1 MTASLV
7 RLGRRDRADRGA
19 VETGRVLFLGN
30 PNTGKTSL
38 FNRLA
43 GTNLRVGNYPGVT
56 VEMSTATVDLAGRG
70 RADIVDLPGTYSICG
85 RSAEERIAIDA
96 LLGLKAPLA
105 DAVVLVGDATQLRR
119 TLYLALQVAELG
131 MPMVLALNMA
141 DEIDALGVDLDVAGL
156 SKALGLPVVAVS
168 ARTGQGMDDLL
179 VRLAFVLG
187 EPGRGQSSYS
197 TEVTAS
203 VDSAAMDAAA
213 AVSEWLGL
221 EDAAPERRRALGLW
235 ALMSLDPSDDEEAGP
250 PEAAAAVARLRAGLE
265 AQGLDV
271 DEAVIAARYAAID
284 ALLPQFL
291 VIPPGAGRAL
301 SDRLDRVLVH
311 PVWGFASFLILMT
324 LLFQGLFSGSD
335 PAIAL
340 VESAIGALSDGAAA
354 LLPDGLF
361 EDFVTGGL
369 IAGVGAVVVFLPQIL
384 LLFLLIG
391 IMEDSGYM
399 ARVAYLMDR
408 IMKSVGLH
416 GRAFVP
422 LLSGFACAVP
432 AVLATRTMER
442 KRDRLLT
449 MLVVPLTTCSAR
461 LPVYTLLI
469 AALLPVS
476 LGAGGLPV
484 QGLVLA
490 AMYLLSIVTA
500 LIAAAVFGRTV
511 LKGGREPLLLELPP
525 YRMPRL
531 ATVLRM
537 MWDRSKVFLT
547 DAGTVILACT
557 VVLWVLL
564 TFPTVNPGDAPA
576 GMDAETFAVEQSYA
590 ASMGKALEPLIE
602 PLGFDWKIGV
612 GLIGSFAARE
622 VFVATMGVVYGV
634 GSDADEA
641 SEPLRERIR
650 EARRPDGT
658 RVYSPLVGLSLMVFF
673 AFAAQCMSTL
683 AAVKRETGGY
693 KWPIFMVVYMTAL
706 AWVASFVVYQG
717 GRLLGFT

>member
-1 MTASLV
+1 MSSSLV
-7 RLGRRDRADRGA
+7 RLGRRERTGTS
-19 VETGRVLFLGN
+19 EHGRVLFLGN
-30 PNTGKTSL
+30 PNTGKTTL

-56 VEMSTATVDLAGRG
+56 VETSSARVDLAGR
-70 RADIVDLPGTYSICG
+70 ATAEIVDLPGTYSICG

-96 LLGLKAPLA
+96 LLGIGVPHP

-119 TLYLALQVAELG
+119 SLYLALQVAELG
-131 MPMVLALNMA
+131 VPLVLALNMA
-141 DEIDALGVDLDVAGL
+141 DEVDALGADLDVAGL
-156 SKALGLPVVAVS
+156 SARLGVPVVAVS
-168 ARTGQGMDDLL
+168 ARTGRGLDDLL
-179 VRLAFVLG
+179 ARLAFVLEDG
-187 EPGRGQSSYS
+187 ARGRSEYR
-197 TEVTAS
+197 TEIDGRLEA
-203 VDSAAMDAAA
+203 AAMEAADL
-213 AVSEWLGL
+213 VDGWIHVG
-221 EDAAPERRRALGLW
+221 DERRRALGLW
-235 ALMSLDPSDDEEAGP
+235 ALMSVDPADDEEGAP
-250 PEAAAAVARLRAGLE
+250 ADVARDVGALRDRVEVG
-265 AQGLDV
+265 GV
-271 DEAVIAARYAAID
+271 DIDAVITAARYATID
-284 ALLPQFL
+284 GLLDELL
-291 VIPPGAGRAL
+291 VMPEGARAL
-301 SDRLDRVLVH
+301 TDRVDRVLVH
-311 PVWGFASFLILMT
+311 PVWGFASFLLLMT
-324 LLFQGLFSGSD
+324 LLFQGLFSWSD
-335 PAIAL
+335 PAIGL
-340 VESAIGALSDGAAA
+340 VETVFGLLSDGAAA
-354 LLPDGLF
+354 VLPDGLF

-391 IMEDSGYM
+391 LMEDSGYM

-408 IMKSVGLH
+408 IMKAVGLH

-432 AVLATRTMER
+432 AILATRTMER

-469 AALLPVS
+469 AALLPAT
-476 LGAGGLPV
+476 LGEGGLPV

-490 AMYLLSIVTA
+490 SLYVLSIVTA
-500 LIAAAVFGRTV
+500 LVAAAILGRTL

-525 YRMPRL
+525 YRLPRA
-531 ATVLRM
+531 ATVVRM

-557 VVLWVLL
+557 VVLWFLL
-564 TFPTVNPGDAPA
+564 TFPLVEPGQVPA
-576 GMDAETFAVEQSYA
+576 GAAPETYALEQSYA
-590 ASMGKALEPLIE
+590 ADLGKAIEPVIE
-602 PLGFDWKIGV
+602 PLGYDWKIGV

-634 GSDADEA
+634 GAEVDEG
-641 SEPLRERIR
+641 SEPLRDRIR
-650 EARRPDGT
+650 EARRPDGSL
-658 RVYSPLVGLSLMVFF
+658 VYTPLVGLSLMVFF

-693 KWPIFMVVYMTAL
+693 KWPVFMVVYMTVL

-717 GRLLGFT
+717 GVLLGFG

>member
-1 MTASLV
+1 MSSSLV
-7 RLGRRDRADRGA
+7 RLGRRDRT
-19 VETGRVLFLGN
+19 EQTEFGRVLFLGN
-30 PNTGKTSL
+30 PNTGKTTL

-56 VEMSTATVDLAGRG
+56 VETSSSRVDLAGRG
-70 RADIVDLPGTYSICG
+70 TAEIVDLPGTYSICG

-96 LLGLKAPLA
+96 LLGIGTPNP

-119 TLYLALQVAELG
+119 SLYLALQVAELG
-131 MPMVLALNMA
+131 VPMVLALNMA
-141 DEIDALGVDLDVAGL
+141 DEVDALGADLDVAGL
-156 SKALGLPVVAVS
+156 GKRLGLPVVAVS
-168 ARTGQGMDDLL
+168 ARTGRGIDDLL
-179 VRLAFVLG
+179 ARLAFVLEEG
-187 EPGRGQSSYS
+187 ARGRSDYA
-197 TEVTAS
+197 TEIDDALE
-203 VDSAAMDAAA
+203 AAA
-213 AVSEWLGL
+213 AEAASVVEGWLTVP
-221 EDAAPERRRALGLW
+221 DERRRAIGLW
-235 ALMSLDPSDDEEAGP
+235 ALMSVDASDDEEGA
-250 PEAAAAVARLRAGLE
+250 PEDVAVAVGAVRGRLE
-265 AQGLDV
+265 ARGTDV
-271 DEAVIAARYAAID
+271 DAVITAARYTTID
-284 ALLPQFL
+284 GLLADL
-291 VIPPGAGRAL
+291 VVMPDDARART
-301 SDRLDRVLVH
+301 DRVDRVLVH
-311 PVWGFASFLILMT
+311 PVWGFLSFLVLMT
-324 LLFQGLFSGSD
+324 VLFQGLFSWSD
-335 PAIAL
+335 PAIGL
-340 VESAIGALSDGAAA
+340 VETIFGALSDGAAA
-354 LLPDGLF
+354 VLPDGLF

-391 IMEDSGYM
+391 LMEDSGYM

-408 IMKSVGLH
+408 IMKAVGLH

-469 AALLPVS
+469 AALLPATF
-476 LGAGGLPV
+476 GEGGLPI

-490 AMYLLSIVTA
+490 AMYVLSIVTA
-500 LIAAAVFGRTV
+500 LVAAAVFGRTV

-525 YRMPRL
+525 YRLPRA
-531 ATVLRM
+531 ATVIRM

-557 VVLWVLL
+557 VVLWFLL
-564 TFPTVNPGDAPA
+564 TFPLVEPSEVPA
-576 GMDAETFAVEQSYA
+576 GMEADTYALEQSYA
-590 ASMGKALEPLIE
+590 ADMGKALEPVIE
-602 PLGFDWKIGV
+602 PLGYDWKIGV

-634 GSDADEA
+634 GADVDEG
-641 SEPLRERIR
+641 SEPLRDRIR

-658 RVYSPLVGLSLMVFF
+658 LVYTPLVGLSLMVFF

-693 KWPIFMVVYMTAL
+693 KWPVFMVVYMTAL

-717 GRLLGFT
+717 GLLLGFG